1 MTKADSV
8 TQADFEA
15 FKLVCP
21 EEAEAME
28 RTKGTLLNPKPYTQ
42 MDSFNK
48 MLSETAFNY
57 FVLGLHHSVQTVISG
72 GETIDV

>member
-1 MTKADSV
+1 MTKADNV
-8 TQADFEA
+8 TLADFEA

-21 EEAEAME
+21 EEAEAMQKRPI
-28 RTKGTLLNPKPYTQ
+28 RTLFRSESYTQ

-57 FVLGLHHSVQTVISG
+57 FVLGLRQSVQTAR
-72 GETIDV
+72 GES